1 MIRRCFKLI
10 GNYFYRVGVL
20 AHYLILFAFLSSI
33 FIGGY
38 YFARH
43 DLPADIFFKR
53 AADSLASSQS
63 PLLSWFSR
71 PALYISNFAASV
83 GSNKHVFIEIDPSS
97 IGANKEH
104 SFVASPKVVS
114 DQRLI
119 KHYQILQSERY
130 TREVYVN
137 TSKELLAAIKA
148 AQPGDDIVIEKGDY
162 YIKSSR
168 IYVTQ
173 SGSQHRPIRLRADAY
188 GDVSLELQTFEGFLI
203 SGNYWS
209 FENLKIN
216 GVCQSH
222 QACEHAFH
230 IAGAKNII
238 VRNNEIKN
246 FNSIIKANGSG
257 SLEKRRY
264 PDNILVESNTIY
276 NEQGRET
283 SSSVTLIDVVAGNDW
298 IVRRNFIANN
308 SKQKGDRISYA
319 AFLKGNGRDGLLE
332 ENIVNC
338 EWTLPDDETTR
349 VGLSLGG
356 GGTGETFCRGGRCDA
371 EHHDGV
377 VRNNLIV
384 NCSRDVGLYL
394 NRANNSVVTHNT
406 LLNTLGIDVRFPETS
421 AFVSNNLLNGSL
433 RSRNGSTLREA
444 DNRTQ
449 IDVSE
454 LEDIRTVNSSVLLN
468 LCGQPRG
475 KFSAQ
480 GAADLSCFSKVG
492 VVVGSHE

>member
-1 MIRRCFKLI
+1 MIGKLFKLI
-10 GNYFYRVGVL
+10 GNYFYRVGIL
-20 AHYLILFAFLSSI
+20 AHYCVLFAFLGSI
-33 FIGGY
+33 FAGGY

-43 DLPADIFFKR
+43 ELPADIFFKR

-71 PALYISNFAASV
+71 PALYISNFASDV
-83 GSNKHVFIEIDPSS
+83 GSTKSVFIEVDPSS
-97 IGANKEH
+97 IGASKAH
-104 SFVASPKVVS
+104 SLAVLPKVAS

-119 KHYQILQSERY
+119 DHYQILQRERY
-130 TREVYVN
+130 TREVYVA
-137 TSKELLAAIKA
+137 SSRELLAAIKS
-148 AQPGDDIVIEKGDY
+148 AQPGDDIVITKGDY

-173 SGSQHRPIRLRADAY
+173 SGSKQRPIRLRADVY
-188 GDVSLELQTFEGFLI
+188 GEVSLDLQTFEGFLI

-216 GVCQSH
+216 GVCKSH

-264 PDNILVESNTIY
+264 PDDILIESNTIY

-283 SSSVTLIDVVAGNDW
+283 SNAVTLIDVVAGNDW

-319 AFLKGNGRDGLLE
+319 AFLKGNGRNGLLE

-349 VGLSLGG
+349 IGLSLGG
-356 GGTGETFCRGGRCDA
+356 GGTGESFCRGGSCDA

-377 VRNNLIV
+377 VQNNLIV

-394 NRANNSVVTHNT
+394 NRASNSVVTHNT
-406 LLNTLGIDVRFPETS
+406 LLNTLGIDVRFRETS

-433 RSRNGSTLREA
+433 RNRNEATLREVG
-444 DNRTQ
+444 NRTR
-449 IDVSE
+449 IDVDD
-454 LEDIRTVNSSVLLN
+454 LNDIRTVSSSVPLN